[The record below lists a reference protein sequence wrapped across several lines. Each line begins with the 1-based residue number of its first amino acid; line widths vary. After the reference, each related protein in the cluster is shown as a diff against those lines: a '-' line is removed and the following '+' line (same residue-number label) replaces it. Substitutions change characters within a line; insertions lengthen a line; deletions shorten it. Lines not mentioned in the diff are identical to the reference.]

1 MSIFILDNDLRMTT
15 ETVSETIQRF
25 RYKLFTVGALGAFMA
40 TLDGSILNVALPT
53 IGDAF
58 NASIDLVAW
67 VILAYSLTL
76 VSLLM
81 IFGSW
86 AGRKGYGFAYRFGY
100 TLFMV
105 GSLVCIF
112 SQTIYILIIGRI
124 VQATGGAMFQA
135 IGVAMVTQIFPA
147 KDRGRWIGTM
157 VMMVAGGLMAGPVL
171 GGVLL
176 TYFSW
181 HSIFILNVPVSLF
194 GLWFSLRYFKG
205 LPAENPD
212 KKIKPIGAVLLAA
225 GLLSL
230 MLGMS
235 LLDNYPV
242 SDYHIWGLGL
252 FSVIAFI
259 AFFKFE
265 SSPERAMIGLSIFR
279 NRIFSTSIGAMI
291 LSFISMAGA
300 LILVPFYLE
309 KIKGLEPKDV
319 AGYLVILPILMFICA
334 PLAGWLSD
342 KVGPRL
348 PTISGLL
355 INGVGLYLLSQIEA
369 TSPGSY
375 LILCLV
381 FIGFGIGIFNTPNTS
396 ALMGS
401 VLPAQRSVASAISS
415 TSRNIGMTVGISFA
429 TAIFAFFQSQYADL
443 GDYNTVF
450 VASYQR
456 VAQIAVVIVL
466 AGIPLLILR
475 GKVLPAAK
483 RKAETAE

>member
-1 MSIFILDNDLRMTT
+1 MTT
-15 ETVSETIQRF
+15 EPAADPIRKY

-58 NASIDLVAW
+58 GASIDLVAW

-100 TLFMV
+100 SLFLA

-112 SQTIYILIIGRI
+112 SQDIYVLIIGRI
-124 VQATGGAMFQA
+124 IQATGGAMFQA
-135 IGVAMVTQIFPA
+135 IGVAMVTQVFPA
-147 KDRGRWIGTM
+147 RDRGRWIGTM

-176 TYFSW
+176 SYFSW
-181 HSIFILNVPVSLF
+181 HSIFVINVPVSLF
-194 GLWFSLRYFKG
+194 GLWFALRYFKD

-212 KKIKPIGAVLLAA
+212 KQIKLSGAVMLAT
-225 GLLSL
+225 GLLTL

-242 SDYHIWGLGL
+242 SDYRVFGLWVI
-252 FSVIAFI
+252 SVIAFVG
-259 AFFKFE
+259 FLKFE
-265 SSPERAMIGLSIFR
+265 SSPERAMIGLQIFR
-279 NRIFSTSIGAMI
+279 NRTFSTSIGAMI
-291 LSFISMAGA
+291 LSFTSMAGA

-319 AGYLVILPILMFICA
+319 AAYLVILPILMFICA

-342 KVGPRL
+342 RVGPRL
-348 PTISGLL
+348 PTISGLM
-355 INGVGLYLLSQIEA
+355 INGIGLFLLSEIEA

-375 LILCLV
+375 LVLCLI
-381 FIGFGIGIFNTPNTS
+381 FIGFGVGIFNTPNTS

-401 VLPAQRSVASAISS
+401 VLPAQRSVASSISS

-429 TAIFAFFQSQYADL
+429 TAIFAFFQNHYAEL
-443 GDYNTVF
+443 GDYNAVF

-456 VAQIAVVIVL
+456 VAEIAVLIVL
-466 AGIPLLILR
+466 SGIPLLIIR
-475 GKVLPAAK
+475 GRVLPTAK
-483 RKAETAE
+483 PPVKTAE